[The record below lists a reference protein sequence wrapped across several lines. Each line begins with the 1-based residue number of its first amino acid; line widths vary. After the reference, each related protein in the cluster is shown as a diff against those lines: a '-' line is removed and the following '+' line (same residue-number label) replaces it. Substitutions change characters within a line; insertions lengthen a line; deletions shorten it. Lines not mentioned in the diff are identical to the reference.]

1 MIFPP
6 YTTQTK
12 LVAII
17 SLCVIAF
24 ALGWRVHGW
33 KTDAGL
39 ARSIGKAQKTA
50 DIAQKKIDPVIE
62 QKQKEIV
69 RTEYVYKTIREKINE
84 TDDQRICFADTNA
97 WSLYNSAITGSPPPG
112 SEPAGKTA
120 GNDNASGVAGDRGQ
134 AQQIVATVE
143 QVLNNAT
150 DNYETCRKNAIKHNA
165 LIDAVMVIKDKMC
178 VCSE

>member
-6 YTTQTK
+6 YTIQTK

-17 SLCVIAF
+17 SLFAVAF
-24 ALGWRVHGW
+24 ALGWRVHSL

-39 ARSIGKAQKTA
+39 VRSIGKAQKTA

-62 QKQKEIV
+62 QKQKKIV

-112 SEPAGKTA
+112 SESSGETA
-120 GNDNASGVAGDRGQ
+120 GTDTTQGDAGDRSQ
-134 AQQIVATVE
+134 AKQIVATVE

-178 VCSE
+178 VCSD